1 MCWLVMSSWISSKR
15 ALIVALITGLSL
27 PCYSQ
32 DDLKI
37 GGQVFELE
45 PFVIYESPIPVVDGM
60 TGEKYTGTNPLVLD
74 FAESFNDL
82 LHKFHTQLLVYEIK
96 HLDFRLKDGV
106 AFEKDLRSLAESFG
120 IKGFRMRH
128 ENWLRREV
136 SIVRRLNEEPFF
148 KIEALIV
155 WHEDQLNDLYPTMPL
170 TKYARDI
177 RFDDDKKIWE
187 RRVTT
192 DWVVAYRTYNKKG
205 QMARAIRIEKQ
216 QGLNLDTQKGF
227 HILNRGLTAQ
237 VPPSAFKD
245 VKLTYPIIVNSKEDH
260 DIQLKRLKEAYAQN
274 LRHIYDPFSWMARR
288 NTRFRGGFAREL
300 ESHLS
305 SRGPKVSDRDWFD
318 PVLANFLNDVITVQR
333 HGKGEIYALQGIRKF
348 APSRNVLGEGLDLL
362 NWNKNEKRKGTS
374 KHAAPVKRLKFDNP
388 GDARFIVLDAFM
400 RYPEKFVSTL
410 RDKVTTLKS
419 KSSGMELMKETIT
432 EVTGI
437 PFDIYVE
444 KVSPIQIKMINDQ
457 RPDYLDN

>member
-1 MCWLVMSSWISSKR
+1 MALSKYLKSMFIA
-15 ALIVALITGLSL
+15 ALLPSLSL
-27 PCYSQ
+27 PSFSK

-45 PFVIYESPIPVVDGM
+45 PFVIYESPIKVIDGM

-82 LHKFHTQLLVYEIK
+82 LHKFHTQLLVYEIQ

-106 AFEKDLRSLAESFG
+106 AFERDLRELAESFG
-120 IKGFRMRH
+120 IKSFRMRH
-128 ENWLRREV
+128 DNWLRREV
-136 SIVRRLNEEPFF
+136 SIVTRLNEEPFF

-155 WHEDQLNDLYPTMPL
+155 WHEDQLNDLYPTLPL
-170 TKYARDI
+170 TKYGRDI
-177 RFDDDKKIWE
+177 RFNEEKSIWE

-192 DWVVAYRTYNKKG
+192 DWVVAYRTYNNKG
-205 QMARAIRIEKQ
+205 KLGKGVRIEKQ

-237 VPPSAFKD
+237 VPPHAFKD
-245 VKLTYPIIVNSKEDH
+245 VELTYPIIVNSKEDH
-260 DIQLKRLKEAYAQN
+260 DIQLKRLKETYANN

-300 ESHLS
+300 QSHLS
-305 SRGPKVSDRDWFD
+305 RRSLKVSDNDWFE
-318 PVLANFLNDVITVQR
+318 PVFCDFLNDVITVKR
-333 HGKGEIYALQGIRKF
+333 HGKGEIYALNGIRKF
-348 APSRNVLGEGLDLL
+348 SPSRNVLGEGLDLL
-362 NWNKNEKRKGTS
+362 NWNKGEKRKGS
-374 KHAAPVKRLKFDNP
+374 AKPAEPINRLKFDRP
-388 GDARFIVLDAFM
+388 GDARFIVLDAYM
-400 RYPEKFVSTL
+400 RYPAKFLETL
-410 RDKVTTLKS
+410 RAKITNLEGKPSGKEIFKTT
-419 KSSGMELMKETIT
+419 IQ

-444 KVSPIQIKMINDQ
+444 KVTPIQLQMINAE
-457 RPDYLDN
+457 RPDYLDK